1 MKLPAKPLLFG
12 LWFALAPALVSAAAP
27 DAAVPTPIPAPNPA
41 TSSAATP
48 PPAGPSIPGP
58 SIAGTAPER
67 AHPQTYLEFA
77 IAGGPVMIPIGLC
90 SIFWLAYLAERLIS
104 TRRGRVLPR
113 PFQAATQALQGTGDW
128 IRSRVDGLCRAHPCS
143 ASSVLR
149 AALERLD
156 RPREEIESGVNAA
169 AQREIHRL
177 RRNIR
182 LFAIIA
188 SVAPLLGLL
197 GTVTGMIQSF
207 REVAIRGLGSGQD
220 FAPGIYEALITTA
233 GGLLVAIPSLLTYY
247 WLTARVENYVHEMD
261 ALVVGVVDAYERG
274 KNA

>member
-1 MKLPAKPLLFG
+1 MKPRSTFLALSVWLM
-12 LWFALAPALVSAAAP
+12 LAPALASAAAQAP
-27 DAAVPTPIPAPNPA
+27 AGPTTNPA
-41 TSSAATP
+41 TSPAAGAAADP
-48 PPAGPSIPGP
+48 AARPPATSPTTPG
-58 SIAGTAPER
+58 AAPER
-67 AHPQTYLEFA
+67 AHPETYLEFA
-77 IAGGPVMIPIGLC
+77 VAGGPVMIPIGLC

-113 PFQAATQALQGTGDW
+113 PFQAAALALQGTGDW
-128 IRSRVDGLCRAHPCS
+128 IRSQVESLCRAHPCAA
-143 ASSVLR
+143 ASVMK
-149 AALERLD
+149 AALDRLD
-156 RPREEIESGVNAA
+156 RPREEIENGVNAA
-169 AQREIHRL
+169 AQREIHLL

-261 ALVVGVVDAYERG
+261 ALVVNVVDAYERG
-274 KNA
+274 RRA